1 MKHTLL
7 VYLLFF
13 FQPSCAQTPATTI
26 PMSDTLPVGPNTV
39 RIKAIVLSCNDKE
52 AILKIATLV
61 GSGQGII
68 NPLSEG
74 EQVTVQLRGTGQ
86 RLKDGKVITADL
98 KEKLGT
104 DASRSYYVMVQF
116 KE

>member
-1 MKHTLL
+1 
-7 VYLLFF
+7 
-13 FQPSCAQTPATTI
+13 
-26 PMSDTLPVGPNTV
+26 MSDTLPVGPNTV